1 MRQPDRGSRPPQF
14 SAHCVENVSVCAGN
28 AALPAEFGPL
38 RERPTSHARISPEPI
53 HNAGV

>member
-1 MRQPDRGSRPPQF
+1 MCQPDRGDAPPPF
-14 SAHCVENVSVCAGN
+14 SAYCVENVSMCAGN

-38 RERPTSHARISPEPI
+38 REQPTSRARIFPEPI